1 MYVCTYVRPEK
12 KMTKDLPIEFNRSRD
27 KDRDRNKKPSQ
38 HQHHRPCMYTFPRPS
53 TPPQKKQE
61 EVVSW
66 SSMPMQRAPQQ
77 KKNTAET
84 KKTKTHRLRERER
97 KSLVYFPF
105 GCSRQM
111 LCHAS

>member
-53 TPPQKKQE
+53 TPPKKNKKRSLVGPACLCKE
-61 EVVSW
+61 HPSKKKKI
-66 SSMPMQRAPQQ
+66 QQ
-77 KKNTAET
+77 KP
-84 KKTKTHRLRERER
+84 KKLKHID
-97 KSLVYFPF
+97 
-105 GCSRQM
+105 
-111 LCHAS
+111 